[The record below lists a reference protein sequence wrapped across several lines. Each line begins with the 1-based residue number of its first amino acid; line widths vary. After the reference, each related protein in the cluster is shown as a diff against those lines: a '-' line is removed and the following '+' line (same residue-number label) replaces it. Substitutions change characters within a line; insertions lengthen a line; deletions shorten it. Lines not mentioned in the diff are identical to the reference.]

1 MSYGDGFV
9 IAVQATAEETMVSS
23 GVERPDRATDDS
35 GLARMEQRI
44 STDPQF
50 KNRLMHFDG
59 KRMIFVGFTT
69 TVEF

>member
-23 GVERPDRATDDS
+23 GVEWPDRATDDT
-35 GLARMEQRI
+35 GFARMEQRI

-50 KNRLMHFDG
+50 KNRPMPFNG
-59 KRMIFVGFTT
+59 KRMIFGGFTT
-69 TVEF
+69 IAEF